1 LLGIKAEIIEQG
13 LSMKKIKQN
22 SFEGVLIP
30 ESFDE
35 NGAPTEFA
43 LYTSTEDK
51 FVIKPNF
58 SLKIL
63 EEKIRN
69 QVAVIGVLQIEGN
82 KKIIKAQAITP
93 LSSKPL

>member
-1 LLGIKAEIIEQG
+1 
-13 LSMKKIKQN
+13 MKKKRQD

-35 NGAPTEFA
+35 NGVPTEFA

-51 FVIKPNF
+51 FIIKPSF
-58 SLKIL
+58 SLQVL
-63 EEKIRN
+63 EEKIRS
-69 QVAVIGVLQIEGN
+69 QVAVFGILQIEGK

-93 LSSKPL
+93 LSNKPL